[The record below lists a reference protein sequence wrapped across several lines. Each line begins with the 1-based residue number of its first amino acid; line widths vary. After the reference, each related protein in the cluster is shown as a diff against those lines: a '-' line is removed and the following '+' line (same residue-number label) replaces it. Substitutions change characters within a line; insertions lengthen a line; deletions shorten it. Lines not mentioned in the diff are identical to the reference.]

1 MKDIRHAFGRHAD
14 QHDPIRDVPCVH
26 TTSKEISQGKRF
38 ERSRGTAEVEQN
50 LVTTRIRINITAIG
64 RTEGFECRRSQTEQV
79 GVGWIWLRGN
89 PFRRQIEERQP
100 ERKGIRDLFAIVL
113 KQQRPPNEPI
123 RIDHDIVESDLL
135 ASLQHQRWR
144 NTIDRPSS

>member
-1 MKDIRHAFGRHAD
+1 MDL
-14 QHDPIRDVPCVH
+14 
-26 TTSKEISQGKRF
+26 
-38 ERSRGTAEVEQN
+38 AE
-50 LVTTRIRINITAIG
+50 
-64 RTEGFECRRSQTEQV
+64 
-79 GVGWIWLRGN
+79 GN

-113 KQQRPPNEPI
+113 KQQRPPNEAI

-135 ASLQHQRWR
+135 APLQHQRWR

>member
-1 MKDIRHAFGRHAD
+1 MGL
-14 QHDPIRDVPCVH
+14 
-26 TTSKEISQGKRF
+26 
-38 ERSRGTAEVEQN
+38 AE
-50 LVTTRIRINITAIG
+50 
-64 RTEGFECRRSQTEQV
+64 
-79 GVGWIWLRGN
+79 GN

-135 ASLQHQRWR
+135 APQHQRWR